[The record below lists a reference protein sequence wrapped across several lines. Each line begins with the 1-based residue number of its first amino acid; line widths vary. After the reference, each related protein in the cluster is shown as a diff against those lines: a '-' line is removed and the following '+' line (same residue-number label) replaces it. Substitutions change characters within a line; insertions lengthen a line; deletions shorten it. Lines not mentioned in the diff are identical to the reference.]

1 MPVEEE
7 EEEEIDPIKAA
18 ELAFERAAEAAA
30 RAAAQEDQ
38 VSGGAS
44 KLRFIAKCPPFLWL
58 Y

>member
-38 VSGGAS
+38 VSGGSDSLQNA
-44 KLRFIAKCPPFLWL
+44 PFSVAQ
-58 Y
+58 